1 MSESIHGDALRF
13 HFDFVSPYAYLA
25 WTQIHALAE
34 RHGRAVEI
42 VPVLFAGLLNHH
54 GTKGPAEVPAK
65 RRYLLFDT
73 VRKARSLG
81 VPFGPPLHHPFN
93 PLLALRVASVPMDA
107 ATRRALVGRIY
118 AGIWAGESANAEEE
132 ATIARFAGEVGLDE
146 RAALESAQSA
156 EGKAR
161 LQEQTARAIADGVFG
176 VPTVLVDGEPFWG
189 VEALAELDHFLA
201 AGKPTLD
208 RDTLARW
215 SSVRPSAVRKRSN
228 P

>member
-1 MSESIHGDALRF
+1 VRYYISSMSLRF

-25 WTQIHALAE
+25 WTQIHAIAE
-34 RHGRAVEI
+34 RHRRAVEP

-73 VRKARSLG
+73 IRKARALG
-81 VPFGPPLHHPFN
+81 VPFGPPQHHPFN
-93 PLLALRVASVPMDA
+93 PLLALRVASAPMDA
-107 ATRRALVGRIY
+107 ATRRALIDRTY
-118 AGIWAGESANAEEE
+118 AGIWAGEGANAEDEG
-132 ATIARFAGEVGLDE
+132 TIARFAGEVGLDA
-146 RAALESAQSA
+146 RGVLESAQSA

-189 VEALAELDHFLA
+189 VEALAGLDRFLA
-201 AGKPTLD
+201 DGKPTLD
-208 RDTLARW
+208 GDTLARW
-215 SSVRPSAVRKRSN
+215 SAVTPSAVRKRASQ
-228 P
+228 